1 MKAPLDTLV
10 AAAAG
15 GDRAAF
21 ADLVSETSGLV
32 SSIALAIV
40 RDLDVS
46 RDVAQDVFLAAW
58 RDLSK
63 LRNPASFLPWLRQI
77 TRNRAHH
84 VLRTHV
90 RARRKGLL
98 GDADAVLETI
108 ADPGPDAAARLLAAE
123 DRAALAE
130 ALAGLP
136 DETREVL
143 TLYYREGQS
152 TAQVARLLDLD
163 EPAVRKRLSRARAAL
178 KAALLERAARAL
190 EQTTPSRA
198 FTAAIMA
205 GLPVAGPAGGSAALA
220 VQSALKAA
228 GTLKF
233 LLASAGA
240 FAGAAGGI
248 AGVWFGS
255 RKLLNDA
262 RDDEERRG
270 LRRFTAA
277 SVLAVVFFA
286 AMFPILHEL
295 THAPWAAVLNFAV
308 FIASL
313 AVLHGLWLPRIVA
326 RRLAQEMIED
336 PERAVR
342 RRRAER
348 RTAILGWSLGLGF
361 GTLGLVLGLYFSAPS
376 RSITVN
382 HATPQLHNAQ

>member
-46 RDVAQDVFLAAW
+46 RDVAQDVFLATW

-90 RARRKGLL
+90 RARRKRLL

-123 DRAALAE
+123 DRLALGE

-163 EPAVRKRLSRARAAL
+163 EAAVRKRLSRARAAL
-178 KAALLERAARAL
+178 KAALLDRAAHAL
-190 EQTTPSRA
+190 GQTPPNRA

-205 GLPVAGPAGGSAALA
+205 GLPIAGPAGGSAALA
-220 VQSALKAA
+220 AQSAVKAA
-228 GTLKF
+228 GSLKF
-233 LLASAGA
+233 LLAFGGA

-248 AGVWFGS
+248 AGVVFGS
-255 RKLLNDA
+255 RKLLREA
-262 RDDEERRG
+262 RDDQERRE

-277 SVLAVVFFA
+277 SVLAVVVCA
-286 AMFPILHEL
+286 AMFPISHQL
-295 THAPWAAVLNFAV
+295 TRAPWAAVLNFAV
-308 FIASL
+308 FLASL
-313 AVLHGLWLPRIVA
+313 GVLHHVWLPRIIA

-336 PERAVR
+336 PERAR
-342 RRRAER
+342 QRRRAER
-348 RTAILGWSLGLGF
+348 RAAILGWSLGVGF
-361 GTLGLVLGLYFSAPS
+361 GTLGLVLGLYFSAG
-376 RSITVN
+376 
-382 HATPQLHNAQ
+382 L

>member
-46 RDVAQDVFLAAW
+46 RDIAQDVFLAAW
-58 RDLSK
+58 RDLAK

-90 RARRKGLL
+90 RARRKGLF

-108 ADPGPDAAARLLAAE
+108 ADPSPDAAARLVAAE
-123 DRAALAE
+123 ERLVLAE
-130 ALAGLP
+130 ALAALP

-143 TLYYREGQS
+143 TLYYREGRS
-152 TAQVARLLDLD
+152 TAQVAMLLDLD
-163 EPAVRKRLSRARAAL
+163 EAAVRKRLSRARAAL
-178 KAALLERAARAL
+178 KVALLERTARTL
-190 EQTTPSRA
+190 EATTPRHG

-205 GLPVAGPAGGSAALA
+205 GLPIAAPVGGSAAVA
-220 VQSALKAA
+220 AQSALKAA
-228 GTLKF
+228 AGVKL

-248 AGVWFGS
+248 GGVLFGS
-255 RKLLNDA
+255 RKLLRDA
-262 RDDEERRG
+262 RDDQERRG
-270 LRRFTAA
+270 LYRFTAT
-277 SVLAVVFFA
+277 SILVVLVFA
-286 AMFPILHEL
+286 AMFPILDAV
-295 THAPWAAVLNFAV
+295 THSPWAPILNFAG

-313 AVLHGLWLPRIVA
+313 AVLHQVWLPRIIV
-326 RRLAQEMIED
+326 RRLEQEMIED
-336 PERAVR
+336 PERARAR
-342 RRRAER
+342 RRVER
-348 RTAILGWSLGLGF
+348 RTAILGWSLGLAF
-361 GTLGLVLGLYFSAPS
+361 GTLGLVLGLYFSGG
-376 RSITVN
+376 R
-382 HATPQLHNAQ
+382 